1 MKRKTRPGIIG
12 GMFGLEETSD
22 PIEAKPSFLNSKVIL
37 PLSNASSG
45 ISLLIRLLSPAHVW
59 LPSYLCDS
67 MIDAV
72 DKSIATIKFYEV
84 NYNLALP
91 SFEWMEGIQPKD
103 LVVLIDYFG
112 FSCDA
117 SCIARAKEQGAWVL
131 EDACQALLSRE
142 TGLFSDF
149 VLYSPRKYLGVPD
162 GGILAS
168 NHEIASDTIRLQN
181 PPAEWWLKAFS
192 AAVLRREFDL
202 YDGDRRWF
210 ELFQET
216 EDEAPIGPYA
226 MSELSWMLLQ
236 HSFDYSMIAH
246 KRVENYQLLA
256 NKLNH
261 LALFPSLP
269 PEVVPLGFPIRVKN
283 RDRVRHALFDRKI
296 YAPVHWSIEGI
307 VPGKFKDSHRLAGDI
322 MTLPCDQRYDSR
334 DMKRMVRCVS
344 EVVKW

>member
-1 MKRKTRPGIIG
+1 MKRKTRPRIVG
-12 GMFGLEETSD
+12 GMFGLEETSG
-22 PIEAKPSFLNSKVIL
+22 PIDAKPPFLNSKVSFL
-37 PLSNASSG
+37 LTNASSG
-45 ISLLIRLLSPAHVW
+45 IAFLIRLLSPAQVW

-72 DKSIATIKFYEV
+72 DKSIATVKFYEV
-84 NYNLALP
+84 DYNLALP
-91 SFEWMEGIQPKD
+91 SFEWTDGIRPND

-112 FSCDA
+112 FSCNA
-117 SCIARAKEQGAWVL
+117 SCIARIKDQGAWVL
-131 EDACQALLSRE
+131 EDACQSLLSRE
-142 TGLFSDF
+142 MGLFSDF
-149 VLYSPRKYLGVPD
+149 VLYSPRKFLGVPD

-168 NHEIASDTIRLQN
+168 NHEIAFDTVKLQN
-181 PPAEWWLKAFS
+181 PPTEWWLKAFS
-192 AAVLRREFDL
+192 ASVLRREFDL
-202 YDGDRRWF
+202 YDGNRRWF

-226 MSELSWMLLQ
+226 MSELSRMLLQ

-256 NKLNH
+256 DKLNH

-269 PEVVPLGFPIRVKN
+269 PEVVPLGYPIRVKN
-283 RDRVRHALFDRKI
+283 RDRVRHALFDQKI
-296 YAPVHWSIEGI
+296 YAPVHWAIEGI
-307 VPGKFKDSHRLAGDI
+307 VPKKFKDSHRLAGDI

-344 EVVKW
+344 EALK